1 MKYTVKKDILGFEE
15 TKEVEIT
22 EIDEMFATMQDVN
35 NKDIS
40 FTIINPYTL
49 REYSFDVSKSVEAL
63 LDIKEDSH
71 ISVYNIVV
79 IKNPLEESCVNFL
92 APIVVNDDT
101 KEIAQEILKKETH
114 PDFGMAESIKSFLQS

>member
-1 MKYTVKKDILGFEE
+1 MKYTVRKDILGFEN

-22 EIDEMFATMQDVN
+22 QIDDMFATMKDIH

-63 LDIKEDSH
+63 LEVKEDSH
-71 ISVYNIVV
+71 LSVYNIVV
-79 IKNPLEESCVNFL
+79 IKTPLEESCINFL
-92 APIVVNDDT
+92 APIIVNDDT
-101 KEIAQEILKKETH
+101 KEIAQEILTKDAH
-114 PDFGMAESIKSFLQS
+114 PDFGMAESIKSFLQK